1 MHQRGTVR
9 VSIEIVLLACF
20 VLRVP
25 AQNPGSKV
33 DVLTNRYDIGRTGA
47 NLREAVLNAKNV
59 ASSQFGKIFE
69 REVDG
74 DIYAQPLVKT
84 GVNIPNVGS
93 RDVVYVATVNNSL
106 YAFDAT
112 SPAQSS
118 PYWHVTNK
126 VLGEPVPKSDVT
138 DLPAGQEYQNFD
150 SRIGIVAT
158 PVIDDQGGT
167 IYVVAQSKSAGEY
180 HFRLHAF
187 DLATGREKVE
197 MHSPVEIQASYSG
210 NGAANEDGRIRF
222 RPRKMLNRSGLLL
235 INGVLYLAFTT
246 HLDGEPKFEGHGW
259 IMAYEASSLK
269 QLGAVCTTPD
279 GIQGGVWQSGTGLAA
294 EVRDGAPYP
303 LVYAVVANGTVGG
316 RNFGQSILQL
326 YPGGMLS
333 IKLAFTPA
341 DHAYQNDHDLDLSAG
356 PVLIPDL
363 PFVLGC
369 DKAGKCYLVDRSN
382 MRLVQEFQAGL
393 NSYGGERPSNIH
405 GAPVAWR
412 DSNNNLQLYLWGE
425 EDFLRAFQFDGQRF
439 VAAGK
444 STMRAP
450 EKSMPGAMLTLS
462 ANGKAADSAVL
473 WASLPI
479 SGDAN
484 METVPGVLLAFDAS
498 HVEKELWNSEQ
509 DSGNNRLGMFA
520 KFCPPVVANGKVYMA
535 TFADPSAGG
544 KSTARNKLVVYGLLN
559 TRSSAVTGQ

>member
-1 MHQRGTVR
+1 
-9 VSIEIVLLACF
+9 
-20 VLRVP
+20 
-25 AQNPGSKV
+25 
-33 DVLTNRYDIGRTGA
+33 
-47 NLREAVLNAKNV
+47 
-59 ASSQFGKIFE
+59 
-69 REVDG
+69 
-74 DIYAQPLVKT
+74 
-84 GVNIPNVGS
+84 
-93 RDVVYVATVNNSL
+93 
-106 YAFDAT
+106 
-112 SPAQSS
+112 
-118 PYWHVTNK
+118 
-126 VLGEPVPKSDVT
+126 
-138 DLPAGQEYQNFD
+138 
-150 SRIGIVAT
+150 
-158 PVIDDQGGT
+158 
-167 IYVVAQSKSAGEY
+167 
-180 HFRLHAF
+180 
-187 DLATGREKVE
+187 
-197 MHSPVEIQASYSG
+197 
-210 NGAANEDGRIRF
+210 
-222 RPRKMLNRSGLLL
+222 
-235 INGVLYLAFTT
+235 
-246 HLDGEPKFEGHGW
+246 
-259 IMAYEASSLK
+259 
-269 QLGAVCTTPD
+269 
-279 GIQGGVWQSGTGLAA
+279 
-294 EVRDGAPYP
+294 
-303 LVYAVVANGTVGG
+303 
-316 RNFGQSILQL
+316 
-326 YPGGMLS
+326 
-333 IKLAFTPA
+333 
-341 DHAYQNDHDLDLSAG
+341 
-356 PVLIPDL
+356 LIPDL

-425 EDFLRAFQFDGQRF
+425 EDFLRTFQFDGQRF

-484 METVPGVLLAFDAS
+484 METVPGVLLAFDAY

-559 TRSSAVTGQ
+559 PRSSAVTGQ